1 MVLAAVIKNLGV
13 YDYIARI
20 RRVKSTYVETYE
32 QELFLKNFPKAI
44 DERIC
49 RESPLLAKAIAAEHL
64 LQVFLTHGDKIA
76 KRDELASKNVI
87 QQSFDGSAEEDKLTD
102 AYRQVRIQQKVIP
115 RIVIQNLLEL
125 NMIQIR

>member
-1 MVLAAVIKNLGV
+1 MFCFC
-13 YDYIARI
+13 

-64 LQVFLTHGDKIA
+64 LQV
-76 KRDELASKNVI
+76 N
-87 QQSFDGSAEEDKLTD
+87 
-102 AYRQVRIQQKVIP
+102 
-115 RIVIQNLLEL
+115 
-125 NMIQIR
+125 

>member
-1 MVLAAVIKNLGV
+1 MSHLEKKACNGKSLHLLYQVPKSILTIKSLSGA
-13 YDYIARI
+13 Y

-64 LQVFLTHGDKIA
+64 LQVD
-76 KRDELASKNVI
+76 
-87 QQSFDGSAEEDKLTD
+87 
-102 AYRQVRIQQKVIP
+102 
-115 RIVIQNLLEL
+115 
-125 NMIQIR
+125 